1 MEGKRSVPPEVKQ
14 AMMRGDREA
23 LSKLGHIGAEHAAI
37 LRHLGKRD
45 NLEAELERAKL
56 AEVSKEGDILPPDP
70 KHIEALEAVL
80 KD

>member
-1 MEGKRSVPPEVKQ
+1 MDRKRPVPVEVKQ
-14 AMMRGDREA
+14 AMLRGDREA

-37 LRHLGKRD
+37 LRSLDKRGD
-45 NLEAELERAKL
+45 LEAELERAKL

-70 KHIEALEAVL
+70 QHIEALEAVL